1 MPSRFRTKYVII
13 FALLLAAPA
22 ALQAQAAYPEKPI
35 RLVVGFSAGGPTDLP
50 ARYIADRLGAA
61 LGQRVIVENR
71 TGAGGQI
78 ATQDVLAKP
87 RDGYSL
93 LLCTHFEGI
102 NLAIYKHAA
111 YTLADIAPITQI
123 ARYYYAAA
131 LANSVPAQSWEEFV
145 AYAKANPGKLNYGM
159 TGRGSAQEIL
169 ALELGKAIGI
179 QMTGIAYKGGAEV
192 MNDLIPGRLHFY
204 VSPTLGVLPH
214 YKAGRLRLIAVTSPE
229 RLAAAPGIPTL
240 AEKGLPFVRYG
251 WLGVCAGAGTPP
263 AVIALLNGQIGSLV
277 RSPQYRELIEKAGS
291 IAVSSTPDELANVLA
306 ETYEQ
311 TARIAREFN
320 LRL

>member
-1 MPSRFRTKYVII
+1 MRTACKIVSYLVQIWMV
-13 FALLLAAPA
+13 AAS
-22 ALQAQAAYPEKPI
+22 AQPAYPDKPI

-78 ATQDVLAKP
+78 ATQDVLARP
-87 RDGYSL
+87 RDGYNL

-102 NLAIYKHAA
+102 NLAIYRHAA

-131 LANSVPAQSWEEFV
+131 VANSVPAQSWEEFL

-169 ALELGKAIGI
+169 ALELGKLTGI
-179 QMTGIAYKGGAEV
+179 EMTGIAYKGGADV
-192 MNDLIPGRLHFY
+192 MNDLIPGRLQFY
-204 VSPTLGVLPH
+204 VSPTLGVLSH
-214 YKAGRLRLIAVTSPE
+214 YKAGRLRLIAVTSAE
-229 RLAAAPGIPTL
+229 RLAAMPEVPTL
-240 AEKGLPFVRYG
+240 VEKGLPLERFG
-251 WLGVCAGAGTPP
+251 WLGLCAGAGTPAP
-263 AVIALLNGQIGSLV
+263 IIEKLNAQTVAIV
-277 RSPQYRELIEKAGS
+277 RSAEYRALIEKAS
-291 IAVSSTPDELANVLA
+291 SVAVSSTPDELAQILR

-311 TARIAREFN
+311 SARIAAEFG